1 MRSQWGLAGG
11 ANGLQGLVQLGCLA
25 ICWARAWPGS
35 IWWQSWEP
43 LGPRTVMILEASPS
57 RAGGSEVMLPLVPS
71 SGSEH
76 RLSFWRE
83 ELNSK
88 ATKEG
93 SVQTHGDK

>member
-1 MRSQWGLAGG
+1 
-11 ANGLQGLVQLGCLA
+11 
-25 ICWARAWPGS
+25 
-35 IWWQSWEP
+35 
-43 LGPRTVMILEASPS
+43 MILEASLS

-76 RLSFWRE
+76 RLSFWGE